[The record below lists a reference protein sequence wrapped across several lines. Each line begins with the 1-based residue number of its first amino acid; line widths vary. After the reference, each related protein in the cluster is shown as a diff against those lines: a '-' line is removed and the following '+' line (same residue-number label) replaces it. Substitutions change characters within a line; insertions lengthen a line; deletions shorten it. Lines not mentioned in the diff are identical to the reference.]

1 MKRVFRVA
9 ARITSR
15 KIVAGGLHNMA
26 LAQDEYQSSLNLFAL
41 NIAQNSLFDTTDT
54 VIKQT

>member
-1 MKRVFRVA
+1 
-9 ARITSR
+9 
-15 KIVAGGLHNMA
+15 MA